1 MMISGLKAGMP
12 WWAKIGAK
20 IVLSRLPL
28 RYGFWQGLGLFR
40 HGRMDS
46 WSYALGVFDAHLN
59 RAGLVDDLSGRVV
72 LEIGPGDSVATAI
85 IARAHGAR
93 AILVDAGCFAK
104 ADLDGYRALC
114 DLLAQH
120 GYTPPDLGNA
130 RDLDDVLVACEARYL
145 TEGLTSL
152 RAIDSG
158 SIDLIFSQAVLEH
171 IRRHEFADTM
181 RECRRILKPDG
192 VCSHRVDLKDHLGG
206 GLNNLRF
213 SDRVWESAFF
223 ATSGFYTNRIQHSEM
238 LSLFRNAGFDV
249 TVLGTSRWQELPIRR
264 ASMAPAFREIGEEEL
279 LISGFDVLLR
289 PA

>member
-1 MMISGLKAGMP
+1 MIKSLKAYVP
-12 WWAKIGAK
+12 WWGKIGAK

-46 WSYALGVFDAHLN
+46 WNYALGVFDAHLN
-59 RAGLVDDLSGRVV
+59 RVGRNGDLSGQVV

-85 IARAHGAR
+85 IARARGAR
-93 AILVDAGCFAK
+93 AILVDAGRFAK
-104 ADLDGYRALC
+104 ANLDGYRALC
-114 DLLAQH
+114 DMLAQR
-120 GYTPPDLGNA
+120 GYTPPDLGSA
-130 RDLDDVLVACEARYL
+130 KDLDDVLGACEARYL

-181 RECRRILKPDG
+181 RECRRILGPAG
-192 VCSHRVDLKDHLGG
+192 ICSHRVDLKDHLGG

-223 ATSGFYTNRIQHSEM
+223 ATSGFYTNRIQHSQM
-238 LSLFRNAGFDV
+238 LDLFRNAGFDV
-249 TVLGTSRWQELPIRR
+249 TVLDMNRWQELPIRR
-264 ASMAPAFREIGEEEL
+264 DSLAPAFREIGEEEL